1 MKEQNNPQLSFN
13 KEQNKPEL
21 LNDRAVRVC
30 VNYINDNE
38 KEEVDFD
45 VDESFLDHMNEQG
58 YSNPSQQEVNDFVW
72 AMVEECSET
81 KEEDLPPIG
90 QVMRKSRGI
99 E

>member
-1 MKEQNNPQLSFN
+1 
-13 KEQNKPEL
+13 
-21 LNDRAVRVC
+21 
-30 VNYINDNE
+30 
-38 KEEVDFD
+38 
-45 VDESFLDHMNEQG
+45 MNEQG